1 MGRPLQDE
9 SLMLRRL
16 YRLARRLARPVHPN
30 RLRYYLLYSADR
42 LGIRPAFRRL
52 GAGALSPR
60 RVAATWRWARGIAA
74 AHRRRRREPRLTV
87 AVDVTAFWEPLTGI
101 GWYLYRLLEHL
112 ADRDDVRL
120 RLYGPHLVDTPDVPP
135 PAVALPGGPA
145 IEEVT
150 YRVPEDLS
158 LDRGWAAGWL
168 RRRDAR
174 LIAADRN
181 LVMFAPNYFLPPWFD
196 RCRGRLVATVHDLS
210 FRRVPWTLRETT
222 REDLAQH
229 LERTMARAAR
239 VLTDSETVL
248 GELLESGL
256 ADPARAHAVPLGPGP
271 VAAAHDAAPPPAA
284 TPERYVLHVGTL
296 EPRKNLPT
304 LLAAWRLLRARGAE
318 PPPLVFCGRFGWKT
332 EELRREMAAA
342 VDEGWLRHLGYAA
355 DGEVAALYRH
365 ALAVA
370 LPSIYEGFGL
380 PAVEAMYAG
389 APLVMSDIPVLRE
402 VGGDAALFVPPDDP
416 GAWADAM
423 ERVLGDAELRRDLA
437 ARGRARREAFDWRRT
452 AESTVAVWKAAAG
465 LGEVGQVGPV
475 GPVRPVR
482 LV

>member
-1 MGRPLQDE
+1 MF
-9 SLMLRRL
+9 RRL
-16 YRLARRLARPVHPN
+16 YRSARKLARPVHPN
-30 RLRYYLLYSADR
+30 RLRYYVLYGADR

-52 GAGALSPR
+52 GAGVLNPR
-60 RVAATWRWARGIAA
+60 RLARTWRFARGVAA

-135 PAVALPGGPA
+135 PVVALPRGPA

-158 LDRGWAAGWL
+158 LDHGWTAQWL
-168 RRRDAR
+168 RRHDAR

-181 LVMFAPNYFLPPWFD
+181 QVLFAPNYFLPRWFD

-210 FRRVPWTLRETT
+210 FRRVPWTMRDST
-222 REDLAQH
+222 REDLARH
-229 LERTMARAAR
+229 FERTVTRAAR

-256 ADPARAHAVPLGPGP
+256 ADPQRTHAVHLGPGP
-271 VAAAHDAAPPPAA
+271 VAADDA
-284 TPERYVLHVGTL
+284 TPVPAGTPARYVLHVGTL

-304 LLAAWRLLRARGAE
+304 LLAAWRRLRERGAV

-332 EELRREMAAA
+332 EELQRHVTAAA
-342 VDEGWLRHLGYAA
+342 AEGWLHHFGYLG
-355 DGEVAALYRH
+355 DGEVAALYRG
-365 ALAVA
+365 ATVVA

-402 VGGDAALFVPPDDP
+402 VGGDAALYVPPDDA
-416 GAWADAM
+416 GAWADAL
-423 ERVLGDAELRRDLA
+423 ERLLGDPDLRRELA
-437 ARGRARREAFDWRRT
+437 RRGRERRHAFDWHRT
-452 AESTVAVWKAAAG
+452 AEGTVAVWKAAAG
-465 LGEVGQVGPV
+465 VGQVGPV
-475 GPVRPVR
+475 GHVGPF
-482 LV
+482 

>member
-1 MGRPLQDE
+1 
-9 SLMLRRL
+9 MLRRL
-16 YRLARRLARPVHPN
+16 YRFARALARPVHPN
-30 RLRYYLLYSADR
+30 RLRYYVLHGADR

-52 GAGALSPR
+52 GMGALHPR
-60 RVAATWRWARGIAA
+60 RVAFTWRWARGLAA
-74 AHRRRRREPRLTV
+74 ARRRRRRERRLTV

-112 ADRDDVRL
+112 AERDDVRL

-135 PAVALPGGPA
+135 PAVTLPRGPA

-150 YRVPEDLS
+150 YRLPAELS
-158 LDRGWAAGWL
+158 LDRAWTAAWL

-181 LVMFAPNYFLPPWFD
+181 EVLFAPNYFLPRWFD

-210 FRRVPWTLRETT
+210 FRRVPWTMREST
-222 REDLAQH
+222 REDLARH

-248 GELLESGL
+248 AELLDSGL
-256 ADPARAHAVPLGPGP
+256 ADPARAHAVHLGPGP
-271 VAAAHDAAPPPAA
+271 VTAAHDAAPLPAA

-304 LLAAWRLLRARGAE
+304 LLAAWRLLRGRGAT

-332 EELRREMAAA
+332 EELQREMEAASA
-342 VDEGWLRHLGYAA
+342 EGWLRHFGYLA
-355 DGEVAALYRH
+355 DGQVAALYRH

-402 VGGDAALFVPPDDP
+402 VGGDAAIYVPAQDP
-416 GAWADAM
+416 AAWADAM
-423 ERVLGDAELRRDLA
+423 ERVLGDAALRRDHVERGH
-437 ARGRARREAFDWRRT
+437 ARCRDFDWNRT
-452 AESTVAVWKAAAG
+452 AEGTVAVWKAAAG
-465 LGEVGQVGPV
+465 RKL
-475 GPVRPVR
+475 
-482 LV
+482 